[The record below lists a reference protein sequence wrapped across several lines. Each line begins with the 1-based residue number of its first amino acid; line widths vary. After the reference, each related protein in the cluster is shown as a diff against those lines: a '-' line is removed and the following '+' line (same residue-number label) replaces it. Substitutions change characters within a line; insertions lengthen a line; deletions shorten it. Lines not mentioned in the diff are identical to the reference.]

1 MEIDLCASRKRLLTL
16 TRNKDHTMKLSI
28 FLFLLAAVSAIASDK
43 AESLKFPEPLKKGVT
58 KNASGNTEIAGTS
71 VSFPD
76 IPVKPRERLKITINA
91 RVKEGDCIESQGGME
106 SLLPSA
112 IWSQQGFPW
121 KLATLDF
128 EYKTSDGK
136 RLWTQYYG
144 APVPIYS
151 NQFQDYSTGFY
162 VIDGASE
169 LRISIRAKDPKNI
182 VEVKS
187 ACLERVDSA
196 KEKYINVNPSL
207 EYGKYNPAG
216 YGYAHKSTLSTDGNG
231 KPYLEMGTSWF
242 VGDCIPVNP
251 GDRLRVSY
259 GGEAVP
265 EKNQMTFTLNY
276 FKTSSWNENERV
288 GKNRLPMRLTPQL
301 KEDTQEFTVPE
312 GAYWMR
318 ISATGGTM
326 RYIKIE
332 KLNPAEK

>member
-1 MEIDLCASRKRLLTL
+1 
-16 TRNKDHTMKLSI
+16 MKLSL
-28 FLFLLAAVSAIASDK
+28 FLFLLAAVSAGASDK
-43 AESLKFPEPLKKGVT
+43 AEPLNFPEPLKKGVA
-58 KNASGNTEIAGTS
+58 KNASGNTEIAGTWI
-71 VSFPD
+71 SFPD
-76 IPVKPRERLKITINA
+76 IPVKPRERLKITVNA
-91 RVKEGDCIESQGGME
+91 RVKEGNCIESQGGME

-112 IWSQQGFPW
+112 VWSQQGFPW

-128 EYKTSDGK
+128 EYRTSDGK
-136 RLWTQYYG
+136 RVWTQYYA
-144 APVPIYS
+144 APIPIYS
-151 NQFQDYSTGFY
+151 NQFQDYATGFY
-162 VIDGASE
+162 VIDDAAA
-169 LRISIRAKDPKNI
+169 LRIFIRAKDPKNI

-187 ACLERVDSA
+187 ACLERVDSG

-207 EYGKYNPAG
+207 EYGKYNPSG
-216 YGYAHKSTLSTDGNG
+216 YGYAHKSTLATDGKG
-231 KPYLEMGTSWF
+231 RPYLEIGTSWC

-276 FKTSSWNENERV
+276 FKTSSWKESDRI
-288 GKNRLPMRLTPQL
+288 GKNRLPMKLTSKL

-312 GAYWMR
+312 GAFWMR
-318 ISATGGTM
+318 ISVSDGTL

>member
-1 MEIDLCASRKRLLTL
+1 
-16 TRNKDHTMKLSI
+16 MKLPI
-28 FLFLLAAVSAIASDK
+28 FLLFLAAASVTASDNV
-43 AESLKFPEPLKKGVT
+43 EPLKFPEPLKKGVA
-58 KNASGNTEIAGTS
+58 KNESGNTEIAGTWIA
-71 VSFPD
+71 FPG

-91 RVKEGDCIESQGGME
+91 RVKSGNCIETQGGME

-112 IWSQQGFPW
+112 VWSQQGFPW

-128 EYKTSDGK
+128 EYRTSDGK

-151 NQFQDYSTGFY
+151 NQFQDYATGFY
-162 VIDGASE
+162 VIDGAAE
-169 LRISIRAKDPKNI
+169 LRIFIRAKDPNNV
-182 VEVKS
+182 VEVKN
-187 ACLERVDSA
+187 AGLERVDSG

-216 YGYAHKSTLSTDGNG
+216 YGYAHKSTLSADGNG
-231 KPYLEMGTSWF
+231 RPYLEIGPSWF

-259 GGEAVP
+259 GGEAAP

-276 FKTSSWNENERV
+276 FKTSSWNENERI
-288 GKNRLPMRLTPQL
+288 GKNRIPMRLTPQL

-312 GAYWMR
+312 GAFWLR